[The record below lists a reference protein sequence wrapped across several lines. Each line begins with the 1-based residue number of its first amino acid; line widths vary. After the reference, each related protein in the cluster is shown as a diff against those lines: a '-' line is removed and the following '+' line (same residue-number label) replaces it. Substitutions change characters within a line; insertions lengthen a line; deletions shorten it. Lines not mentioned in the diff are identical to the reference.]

1 MTWVLADW
9 IVRALTWVALIGA
22 AVSVRRDLRRVKSIH
37 DTVATRELE
46 IERLLYAA
54 QVANASGDVAIGA
67 RIVDDILSKYRP
79 QALGYSLDYPHVRRW
94 MRVANAARTWRRT
107 DIEFPVHHGEPVDM
121 RELGNGTLLRM
132 SDDTFLLQL
141 PVRSEADA
149 QMMTDHYAA
158 VLAHYRQIGSPNDE

>member
-22 AVSVRRDLRRVKSIH
+22 VVSVGRDLRRVKSIH
-37 DTVATRELE
+37 DTVAARELE

-79 QALGYSLDYPHVRRW
+79 QALGSP
-94 MRVANAARTWRRT
+94 
-107 DIEFPVHHGEPVDM
+107 
-121 RELGNGTLLRM
+121 
-132 SDDTFLLQL
+132 DD
-141 PVRSEADA
+141 V
-149 QMMTDHYAA
+149 
-158 VLAHYRQIGSPNDE
+158 